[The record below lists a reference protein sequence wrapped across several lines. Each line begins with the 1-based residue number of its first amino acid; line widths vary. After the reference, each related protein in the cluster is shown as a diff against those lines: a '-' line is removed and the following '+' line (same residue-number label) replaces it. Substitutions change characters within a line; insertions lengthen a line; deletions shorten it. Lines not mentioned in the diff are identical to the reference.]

1 MFRDFEMICFRHR
14 EHKGHGV
21 RVNKIFISYYKLIVQ
36 TISPCPLWILWYES
50 LSGSNFSSHK
60 HNIRDSKTD
69 NCCCN

>member
-1 MFRDFEMICFRHR
+1 MPYMIAVSLEMSD
-14 EHKGHGV
+14 EP
-21 RVNKIFISYYKLIVQ
+21 FISYYKLIVQ